1 MRSRIFPK
9 RRGIPPLSLS
19 ARFFVGLN
27 PDTTR
32 LHARTIPAFGVV
44 NPLQLQLLLH
54 PLPFVNLANRVA
66 LLGAKLRVSASLR
79 LRSTF
84 ATRLAAESSK
94 NRVFAK
100 IRVSLVSRGFPP
112 G

>member
-27 PDTTR
+27 PDTT
-32 LHARTIPAFGVV
+32 RTIPAFGVV

-84 ATRLAAESSK
+84 ATQRLAAESSK